1 MPLEQS
7 KKGMDFNMKKFAREF
22 FKLFWIFVFG
32 CIMGY
37 VMEVIFNFVRTG
49 EFETRQGLIYGP
61 FAPVYGIGTLAF
73 YLILPKFK
81 KMWQVFLVSGVLGG
95 VTEYLCSYFQEKLFG
110 TISWDYSNQLLNF
123 NGRTS
128 ILYCIVWGAL
138 GVAFIKFV
146 YPYFDKIFDKVLY
159 KIGTKVIT
167 AFAVVFMI
175 FNISISSLAA
185 QREYERREHIEAGSR
200 MDVFLDEH
208 FPDEILDE
216 VYRNRIER

>member
-1 MPLEQS
+1 
-7 KKGMDFNMKKFAREF
+7 MKKFAREF

-37 VMEVIFNFVRTG
+37 FMEVIFNFVRTG

-110 TISWDYSNQLLNF
+110 TISWDYSNQLFNF

-128 ILYCIVWGAL
+128 ILYCLVWGAL

-167 AFAVVFMI
+167 AFSVVFMI

-216 VYRNRIER
+216 VYRNRIEK

>member
-7 KKGMDFNMKKFAREF
+7 EKGMDFNMKKFAREF
-22 FKLFWIFVFG
+22 LKLFWIFVFG

-95 VTEYLCSYFQEKLFG
+95 VTEYLCSFFQEKLFG
-110 TISWDYSNQLLNF
+110 TISWDYSNQLF

-128 ILYCIVWGAL
+128 ILYCLVWGAL

-216 VYRNRIER
+216 VYRNRIEK